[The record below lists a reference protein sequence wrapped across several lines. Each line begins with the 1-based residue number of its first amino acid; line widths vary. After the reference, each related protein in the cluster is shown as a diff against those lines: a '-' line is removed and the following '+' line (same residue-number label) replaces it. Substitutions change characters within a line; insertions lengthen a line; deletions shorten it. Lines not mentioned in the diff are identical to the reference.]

1 MTKSTPAVTLG
12 ALLHPAYE
20 PGDGSA
26 DGAQLVGCQWWHPVM
41 GCDSLQIVV
50 DNARAILAR
59 FARPAVE
66 PDVVSNPWRDVIDD
80 ALVNRFLLTE
90 ETESDPRKALD
101 EIIAWEI
108 DVSRDPRVSVDALTN
123 AFTTVQER
131 FDQLA
136 GDQELMIYRWPNGE
150 WSIEHTNP
158 SQHVQLGEVSG
169 KYTSNGLTLEQA
181 VCNLAALLP
190 ENNTS
195 QTEAP

>member
-1 MTKSTPAVTLG
+1 MTDTITTTLG

-50 DNARAILAR
+50 DNAGAILTR
-59 FARPAVE
+59 FARPAVAPKGLSE
-66 PDVVSNPWRDVIDD
+66 
-80 ALVNRFLLTE
+80 
-90 ETESDPRKALD
+90 
-101 EIIAWEI
+101 
-108 DVSRDPRVSVDALTN
+108 
-123 AFTTVQER
+123 AFAIVQEQL
-131 FDQLA
+131 DQLT
-136 GDQELMIYRWPNGE
+136 GDQELMIYRWPDGK
-150 WSIEHTNP
+150 WTIEHTNTSP
-158 SQHVQLGEVSG
+158 HVQLGEVSG
-169 KYTSNGLTLEQA
+169 EYTSNGLTLERA